1 MGNLFCMD
9 DTTSKLP
16 FCSNGPIYKKEV
28 CNGVVHGH
36 DLQSIMFFAA
46 QHGQDLENGFTT
58 KEFSL
63 AVNFIEWNLCF
74 SRLLSI
80 EKWMTFIEE
89 V

>member
-1 MGNLFCMD
+1 MVLQNSLFA
-9 DTTSKLP
+9 P
-16 FCSNGPIYKKEV
+16 NYKKEV

-74 SRLLSI
+74 SCLLSI